1 MNDAPAKAPV
11 NPYLKTKVLTASPEE
26 LRLMLYDGAI
36 KFSRQ
41 ALDAIGKHDW
51 EGMYNALI
59 RTQKIVLELS
69 SSLKHEHEP
78 DLCSKLA
85 ALYMFIYRR
94 LVDANLERDPSPV
107 QECIQLLEHERET
120 WVMVMKR
127 LNDERNGTAPARPA
141 PAPTPTPPSGEPIGR
156 IGPEGATYSPT
167 DDGAPRSNISL
178 QG

>member
-41 ALDAIGKHDW
+41 AIDAIGRGDW

-69 SSLKHEHEP
+69 SSLKHELEP
-78 DLCSKLA
+78 DLCSKMS

-94 LVDANLERDPSPV
+94 LVDANLERDASPV
-107 QECIQLLEHERET
+107 HECVRLLEHERET
-120 WVMVMKR
+120 WQMVIKR
-127 LNDERNGTAPARPA
+127 LQDERNGEATPTPA
-141 PAPTPTPPSGEPIGR
+141 PAEPVAGSATIGR
-156 IGPEGATYSPT
+156 IGP
-167 DDGAPRSNISL
+167 DGASYNPSSDSRPESNISL